1 MSLIFKNAKGQLPCM
16 DFVFLLDLVHNSIY
30 STCLGFL
37 RNFSNLNAALGMT
50 EDRPDEEFV
59 VGEGQQY
66 LTEETPSH
74 ELSEE
79 VSLLEETIAARVL
92 GM

>member
-1 MSLIFKNAKGQLPCM
+1 MS
-16 DFVFLLDLVHNSIY
+16 
-30 STCLGFL
+30 
-37 RNFSNLNAALGMT
+37 NFSDLNAALGLT
-50 EDRPDEEFV
+50 EDRPDQEFV
-59 VGEGQQY
+59 VLEHQQY

-79 VSLLEETIAARVL
+79 VSLLEETIAARVS